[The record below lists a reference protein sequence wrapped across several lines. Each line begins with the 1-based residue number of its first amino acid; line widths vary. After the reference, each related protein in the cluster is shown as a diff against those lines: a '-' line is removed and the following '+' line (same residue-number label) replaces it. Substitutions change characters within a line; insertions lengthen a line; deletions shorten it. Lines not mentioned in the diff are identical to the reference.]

1 MTKRTRVVNKNEVH
15 QIDIT
20 DLSHQGLGVGHIDR
34 FTIFV
39 ENALPGET
47 VEVKITHVGRRMA
60 HAFTTNIL
68 TASPHRVD
76 TIDRL
81 HTQNGTMPLQHLA
94 YDQQLIF
101 KQKQVQDALSRIA
114 GVKDFS
120 VNETIGM
127 EHPYGYRNKAQI
139 PVREI
144 RGQLTTGFYRKGTHD
159 LIEIED
165 FVIQAPEIDQAIII
179 VRDILRKYGL
189 KAYDEERH
197 LGDIRHI
204 IVRQGHFTGEIMIVL
219 VTNTLTL
226 PHAQEIVADI
236 QKEIPEVVSIVQ
248 NINTK
253 KTNVILGKKAMVLFG
268 QDYYTDKL
276 LEHTFKISHQSF
288 YQVNSVQTE
297 KLYQIA
303 TEYADLKKDETV
315 VDAYCG
321 IGTMTLSL
329 AEKAG
334 KVYGV
339 DIVPQ
344 AIENAKTNAVDNGI
358 KNVEFDVGD
367 AGEWLVEKVK
377 DGLKVDTVVVDP
389 PRKGLTNEFIQAV
402 LAIQPER
409 MVYVSCNPNTLAR
422 DLKFFIDEGYEIQEV
437 QPVDMFPQ
445 THHIETVTRIA
456 RVDKKSLTLASLY
469 KH

>member
-1 MTKRTRVVNKNEVH
+1 MKKRARVVNKNELH
-15 QIDIT
+15 KIAIT
-20 DLSHQGLGVGHIDR
+20 DLSHQGLGIGHIDR
-34 FTIFV
+34 FPIFV

-47 VEVKITHVGRRMA
+47 VEVKITHAGRRMA
-60 HAFTTNIL
+60 HAFTVEIIK
-68 TASPHRVD
+68 ASPHRVEIVD
-76 TIDRL
+76 SV
-81 HTQNGTMPLQHLA
+81 HTQNGTMPLQNLA

-101 KQKQVQDALSRIA
+101 KQNQVKDALSRVA
-114 GVKDFS
+114 GIKDFP
-120 VNETIGM
+120 VKETIGM

-144 RGQLTTGFYRKGTHD
+144 QGKLTTGFYRKGTHQ

-165 FVIQAPEIDQAIII
+165 FVIQAPEIDEAIII

-189 KAYDEERH
+189 KAYDEEQH
-197 LGDIRHI
+197 QGDIRHV
-204 IVRQGHFTGEIMIVL
+204 IVRQGHFTEEMMIVL
-219 VTNTLTL
+219 VTNNLVL
-226 PHAQEIVADI
+226 PNAQEIVADI
-236 QKEIPEVVSIVQ
+236 RQEIPEVVSIVQ

-253 KTNVILGKKAMVLFG
+253 KTNVILGTKAMVLYG
-268 QDYYTDKL
+268 QDYYTDTL
-276 LEHTFKISHQSF
+276 LDHTFKISHQSF
-288 YQVNSVQTE
+288 YQVNSKQTE

-303 TEYADLKKDETV
+303 TEYADLQGNETV

-358 KNVEFDVGD
+358 ENVEYAVGD

-377 DGLKVDTVVVDP
+377 NGLNVDTVVVDP
-389 PRKGLTNEFIQAV
+389 PRKGLTKEFIQAV
-402 LAIQPER
+402 LEIQPKR

-422 DLKFFIDEGYEIQEV
+422 DLKFFLDAGYELKEV

-445 THHIETVTRIA
+445 THHVETIA
-456 RVDKKSLTLASLY
+456 LLQREIM
-469 KH
+469 

>member
-1 MTKRTRVVNKNEVH
+1 MKKRVRVVNKNELH

-20 DLSHQGLGVGHIDR
+20 DLSHQGLGIGHIDR
-34 FTIFV
+34 FPIFV

-47 VEVKITHVGRRMA
+47 VEVKITHVARRMA
-60 HAFTTNIL
+60 HAFTVDIIK
-68 TASPHRVD
+68 ASPHRVD
-76 TIDRL
+76 IVDSL

-101 KQKQVQDALSRIA
+101 KQNQVKNALSRVA
-114 GVKDFS
+114 GVNNFP

-127 EHPYGYRNKAQI
+127 DHPYGYRNKAQI

-144 RGQLTTGFYRKGTHD
+144 HRKLTTGFYRKGTHT

-179 VRDILRKYGL
+179 VRDILRKYDV
-189 KAYDEERH
+189 KAYDEDNH

-204 IVRQGHFTGEIMIVL
+204 IVRRGHFTEEMMIVL
-219 VTNTLTL
+219 VTNNLVL
-226 PHAQEIVADI
+226 PHAQEIIADI
-236 QKEIPEVVSIVQ
+236 RQEIPEVVSIIQ

-253 KTNVILGKKAMVLFG
+253 QTNVILGKKAMVLFG
-268 QDYYTDKL
+268 QDYYTDEL
-276 LEHTFKISHQSF
+276 LDHTFKISHQSF
-288 YQVNSVQTE
+288 YQVNSKQTE

-303 TEYADLKKDETV
+303 TEYADLKADETV

-344 AIENAKTNAVDNGI
+344 AIEDAKTNAIDNGI
-358 KNVEFDVGD
+358 ENVEFDVGD

-377 DGLKVDTVVVDP
+377 SGLTVDTVVVDP
-389 PRKGLTNEFIQAV
+389 PRKGLTQEFIQAV
-402 LAIQPER
+402 LEVQPER

-422 DLKFFIDEGYEIQEV
+422 DLKFFLDEGYEINEV

-445 THHIETVTRIA
+445 THHIETVTRLT
-456 RVDKKSLTLASLY
+456 KKNM
-469 KH
+469 